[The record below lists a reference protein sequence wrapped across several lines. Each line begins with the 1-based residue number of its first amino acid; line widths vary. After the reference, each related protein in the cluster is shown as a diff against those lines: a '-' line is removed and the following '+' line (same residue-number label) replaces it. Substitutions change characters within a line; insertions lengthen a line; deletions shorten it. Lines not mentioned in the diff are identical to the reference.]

1 TKFKIKTD
9 HKPLLWVHGLK
20 ETSARVTKW
29 KERLATYNFT
39 IEHIKGKENVVA
51 DCLSRNIGHH
61 TTAGEGSESFALRY
75 LREWAETGSDLAPV
89 DEAGPEGPQKPQKR
103 EMKPKLGRESR
114 RSTRLGDIS
123 LGMYRIEKPRWF
135 YQVPQ
140 AL

>member
-1 TKFKIKTD
+1 VEFKIKTD

-75 LREWAETGSDLAPV
+75 LREWAETGRVLSIGDGIARAYGLKNIQA
-89 DEAGPEGPQKPQKR
+89 DEMVEF
-103 EMKPKLGRESR
+103 S
-114 RSTRLGDIS
+114 S
-123 LGMYRIEKPRWF
+123 
-135 YQVPQ
+135 
-140 AL
+140 